1 MVVRTP
7 VGILHR
13 DDYLWAKNKGSGLS
27 LLSLKILRSI
37 SALKS
42 SRSRFSYSFTALK
55 IHISSDTKSLLDHLG
70 GYHIQE
76 RGEVFLKVH
85 LDIAVMC
92 SRPKLTHKDSFV
104 HFSDM
109 DVHRDADDLRAWGD
123 GVGSW
128 RRVGPLYW
136 WFARTRQI
144 DPILSC
150 NFWLGL
156 VRDRVTKDVSTSS
169 ASLDNSIATRFCE
182 NTPSLSS
189 CPITI
194 AAMIKSLE
202 FYRNAPSWTQ
212 LGTLCK
218 SIESDAL
225 FPIFST
231 VIWGTMPAELMSQNH
246 YSKLISLIPFAKA
259 RPL

>member
-1 MVVRTP
+1 
-7 VGILHR
+7 
-13 DDYLWAKNKGSGLS
+13 
-27 LLSLKILRSI
+27 
-37 SALKS
+37 
-42 SRSRFSYSFTALK
+42 
-55 IHISSDTKSLLDHLG
+55 
-70 GYHIQE
+70 
-76 RGEVFLKVH
+76 
-85 LDIAVMC
+85 MC

-109 DVHRDADDLRAWGD
+109 DVHKDADDLRAWGD

-136 WFARTRQI
+136 RFARTQQI

-150 NFWLGL
+150 NFWLGV
-156 VRDRVTKDVSTSS
+156 VRDRVTKEFSTSS

-189 CPITI
+189 SPITI

-202 FYRNAPSWTQ
+202 FCRNAPSWSQ
-212 LGTLCK
+212 LATSCK
-218 SIESDAL
+218 SIEWDVL

-231 VIWGTMPAELMSQNH
+231 VMWGITLAERISQNH
-246 YSKLISLIPFAKA
+246 CSKLISFVLQ
-259 RPL
+259 RPNLYRAIFNITQM

>member
-1 MVVRTP
+1 
-7 VGILHR
+7 
-13 DDYLWAKNKGSGLS
+13 
-27 LLSLKILRSI
+27 
-37 SALKS
+37 
-42 SRSRFSYSFTALK
+42 
-55 IHISSDTKSLLDHLG
+55 
-70 GYHIQE
+70 
-76 RGEVFLKVH
+76 
-85 LDIAVMC
+85 MC

-109 DVHRDADDLRAWGD
+109 DVHKDADDLRAWGD

-136 WFARTRQI
+136 RFARTQQI

-150 NFWLGL
+150 NFWLGV
-156 VRDRVTKDVSTSS
+156 VRDRVTKEFSTSS

-189 CPITI
+189 SPITI

-202 FYRNAPSWTQ
+202 FCRNAPSWSQ
-212 LGTLCK
+212 LATPCK
-218 SIESDAL
+218 SIESDVL

-231 VIWGTMPAELMSQNH
+231 VMWGITLAERISQNH
-246 YSKLISLIPFAKA
+246 CSKLISFVLQ
-259 RPL
+259 RPNLYRAIFNITQM